1 MTDVLQTII
10 DSTALGVLYA
20 LVAMGIG
27 LVFGVMRLVNFAHGE
42 LITVGAYTL
51 FLTGDLPAVG
61 RVGVAVLAVVAV
73 ALVMELA
80 YRPLR
85 RATAATML
93 VATFAAS
100 FLIQNGLLLVFGPQ
114 GETIDFLPALNQAID
129 LGDLRIRWITLIA
142 IVAGGAVLAAMAFL
156 LSRTSI
162 GLQMRAAATDFRTAQ
177 ILGVR
182 AGRVLRIAFVLGG
195 LLAAVVTLV
204 LAVQRPLVTPTYGFL
219 VIVPALVGVVV
230 GGLGRLVPATLGGF
244 GIGFATVALG
254 AVLPSGSRVFLN
266 SFLFALVIVV
276 LLARPDGLFVRGPVA
291 TERL

>member
-1 MTDVLQTII
+1 MDILQTLI

-27 LVFGVMRLVNFAHGE
+27 LIFGVMRLVNFAHGE

-51 FLTGDLPAVG
+51 FLTGDLPDVA
-61 RVGVAVLAVVAV
+61 RVVIVAVVVIV
-73 ALVMELA
+73 LGLVMELV

-85 RATAATML
+85 RVTAATML

-100 FLIQNGLLLVFGPQ
+100 FLIQNALLLGFGPQ
-114 GETIDFLPALNQAID
+114 GETIDFLPGLNRAVD
-129 LGDLRIRWITLIA
+129 FGELRVRWITIIA
-142 IVAGGAVLAAMAFL
+142 IVVGGIVLAGMAWL
-156 LSRTSI
+156 LGRTSI
-162 GLQMRAAATDFRTAQ
+162 GLQMRAAAADFRTAQ

-182 AGRVLRIAFVLGG
+182 AGRVLRIAFVIGA
-195 LLAAVVTLV
+195 LLAAIVTLV

-219 VIVPALVGVVV
+219 VLVPALVGVVV

-244 GIGFATVALG
+244 VIGFATVALG
-254 AVLPSGSRVFLN
+254 DVLPSGSRVFLN
-266 SFLFALVIVV
+266 SLLFAIVVVV
-276 LLARPDGLFVRGPVA
+276 LLVRPDGLFAKSSGV